1 MAMEHGQVLELV
13 VFRLRKGSSR
23 EELLGTVDAVSAWIA
38 QQPGFVAR
46 SLVEDREGGRWID
59 VVWWRSVEEAQAA
72 AERALSSESCAPMF
86 ELIDMDSMLML
97 HGPRVHAA

>member
-46 SLVEDREGGRWID
+46 SLVEDREGGGSTSSGGSRW
-59 VVWWRSVEEAQAA
+59 RRRRPPPSA
-72 AERALSSESCAPMF
+72 R
-86 ELIDMDSMLML
+86 
-97 HGPRVHAA
+97 